1 MIDAYQA
8 TLVAYTTEDGETLH
22 VDCAPIRGTSEDW
35 RENDR
40 VMEEHGYQGMIRYS
54 VHEWESQNWGE
65 LEYSVDFELPSE
77 LNDFGPDQNVSYEDR
92 TITDDEGTE
101 HDVSA
106 YVDVTCD
113 LCGERIC

>member
-8 TLVAYTTEDGETLH
+8 TLIAYITEPGETLH
-22 VDCAPIRGTSEDW
+22 VGCAPIRGTSEDW
-35 RENDR
+35 RVNDE
-40 VMEEHGYQGMIRYS
+40 VMEAHGYSGMVRYS
-54 VHEWESQNWGE
+54 IHEWESHNWGD

-106 YVDVTCD
+106 YVDVTCV
-113 LCGERIC
+113 LCGERIS